1 MHPRLDAENRRLVR
15 ADLDRRVERRARGAV
30 DRAFVAA
37 RVRQPPLQ
45 RNNVLATASGRVGQY
60 DGKSAMAR
68 HRPQGNAFGAC
79 FRPSSRQSRISA
91 TKDQCS
97 TSRARGQCSQGAS
110 AAKLLG
116 SRRLDCVRR
125 VPHRDRE
132 GEIAHGAGRAAHDG
146 VLARFGELL
155 DALADPGVEAA
166 RIGSLRDG
174 SRGNLTKD
182 FLVFRIRASL
192 LLVRFDRLV
201 SRSHEC
207 SRPPYYHLARVGRD
221 GLGGGKNLEPQTV
234 GLEVLQPFEIPQNR
248 QRIVWKSLE
257 RNSSDLEMLGKK
269 LGASASGTR
278 CRGSRDAV
286 MSRAAPP
293 IAAAP
298 SPGAPPRARFPKS
311 TTSAYSPCKVRE
323 RRRVH
328 VFGGPEPTPP
338 GIADVQPPNRRRR
351 PEDTR

>member
-1 MHPRLDAENRRLVR
+1 MFPP
-15 ADLDRRVERRARGAV
+15 
-30 DRAFVAA
+30 FV
-37 RVRQPPLQ
+37 
-45 RNNVLATASGRVGQY
+45 S
-60 DGKSAMAR
+60 
-68 HRPQGNAFGAC
+68 
-79 FRPSSRQSRISA
+79 QSRISA
-91 TKDQCS
+91 TEDQCS
-97 TSRARGQCSQGAS
+97 TSRARFQCSRNAS

-116 SRRLDCVRR
+116 GRRLDCVRR

-132 GEIAHGAGRAAHDG
+132 GEIAHGAGRLMTGCWRASVSCSTRSPIQAS
-146 VLARFGELL
+146 R
-155 DALADPGVEAA
+155 AA

-234 GLEVLQPFEIPQNR
+234 GLEALQPFEIPQNR

-298 SPGAPPRARFPKS
+298 SPGAPPRARFPRS
-311 TTSAYSPCKVRE
+311 PLRHIRRAGSRATARARLRRARAYPRD
-323 RRRVH
+323 R
-328 VFGGPEPTPP
+328 
-338 GIADVQPPNRRRR
+338 
-351 PEDTR
+351 